1 MKIIMVS
8 GHLPWPSTGASTRD
22 YHLLK
27 SLSQQHDM
35 TLVALADPGEIA
47 AHPDLSPLRAYARE
61 IRVFPRPA
69 SGPKRL
75 RQLRALTR
83 GQSSTFTHNTVP
95 AVQDAL
101 DDLTAHGAYDAV
113 LYESVQLANYR
124 LPENV
129 PMLIDEH
136 NIEYELLER
145 TRQNEPF
152 GLRKLYSWLEG
163 AYVKR
168 AEIARWRQAATVLV
182 TSDRECGALA
192 THAPATPCAVV
203 PNGVDIEYFAREQS
217 ASDEDATAQQIIF
230 TGTMNYFPNVN
241 GALYFARQC
250 WPIIREHA
258 PNATWNLVGRSPAAS
273 VADLARLPGV
283 TVTGG
288 VPDMR
293 PYLTSA
299 AVAIA
304 PLRIGAGTRL
314 KILEALAM
322 GTAVVTT
329 SVGCEGLAVR
339 DGEHV
344 LIADDP
350 ETFALAVVALL
361 RDPAR
366 RRALGEA
373 GRRLVEAEYS
383 WERCGD
389 KMLQALETLDRERM
403 ASRTVGKRI

>member
-27 SLSQQHDM
+27 SLGQRHDM
-35 TLVALADPGEIA
+35 TLLALADPDEIA
-47 AHPDLSPLRAYARE
+47 AHPDLTPLRTYARD
-61 IRVFPRPA
+61 IHVFPRPA
-69 SGPKRL
+69 SGSKRL
-75 RQLRALTR
+75 RQLRSLVR
-83 GQSSTFTHNTVP
+83 GRSSTLTHNTVC
-95 AVQDAL
+95 AVQDVL
-101 DDLTAHGAYDAV
+101 DDLTAHETYDAV

-124 LPENV
+124 LPSNV
-129 PMLIDEH
+129 PMVIDEH

-145 TRQNEPF
+145 TRQNEPI
-152 GLRKLYSWLEG
+152 GIRKLYSWLEG
-163 AYVKR
+163 VYVKR
-168 AEIARWRQAATVLV
+168 AETARWRQAAVVLV
-182 TSDRECGALA
+182 TSDRECDALA
-192 THAPATPCAVV
+192 THAPETPCIVV
-203 PNGVDIEYFAREQS
+203 PNGVDIEYFARGQS
-217 ASDEDATAQQIIF
+217 DSNEDANAQQIIF

-241 GALYFARQC
+241 GAMYFARQC

-258 PNATWNLVGRSPAAS
+258 PDATWNLVGKSPAAS

-322 GTAVVTT
+322 GKAVVTT
-329 SVGCEGLAVR
+329 SIGCEGLAAR

-350 ETFALAVVALL
+350 EAFALAVVALL
-361 RDPAR
+361 QDPAR

-389 KMLQALETLDRERM
+389 KLLRALETLGAEHM
-403 ASRTVGKRI
+403 ASHTVGKRI